1 MRYSFT
7 QFFSWSLSRAYL
19 GGYGGEV
26 SLDPSST
33 CPNRLRY
40 LQGSSRSAM
49 SCHSLLRLRL
59 QHIFNCMPAFDKY
72 LPTFLNIYFLQHIGI
87 ANCYIN
93 VFQGYWNSGWD
104 RNQRIAFINCV
115 WRIAGLFFVSWE
127 RWNVNVFLS
136 LELTCTLFKCKVWLH
151 ALFTLVWDSLGAD
164 HMPAV
169 LTIADNYG

>member
-1 MRYSFT
+1 MEVPTVCKAYFSGLNFRGISPAKYGLKYGTFTYLHLLDPEIPIDMRYSFT

-26 SLDPSST
+26 SLDPGST

-93 VFQGYWNSGWD
+93 VFQGY
-104 RNQRIAFINCV
+104 
-115 WRIAGLFFVSWE
+115 
-127 RWNVNVFLS
+127 
-136 LELTCTLFKCKVWLH
+136 
-151 ALFTLVWDSLGAD
+151 
-164 HMPAV
+164 
-169 LTIADNYG
+169 